1 MGRPIRGPHP
11 ARGGRPLKFTE
22 LTIGGVF
29 VIDVEPHPDER
40 GFFARIS
47 CNDEFRAHGL
57 DPQIVQSSISYNS
70 KRGTLRGMHYQ
81 AAPYEETKFVRCT
94 AGAIYDVVVDLRRSS
109 ETYRRWTAVE
119 LTAANRRTLYVP
131 RGVAHGFITLTDD
144 AEVLYQMGVGY
155 VADAARGVR
164 WDDAAFGIE
173 WPMEP
178 LVISERDRAFASY
191 RE

>member
-1 MGRPIRGPHP
+1 M
-11 ARGGRPLKFTE
+11 
-22 LTIGGVF
+22 
-29 VIDVEPHPDER
+29 VIDVEPHRDHR

-57 DPQIVQSSISYNS
+57 DPGIVQSSISYNG

-81 AAPYEETKFVRCT
+81 AAPHEETKLVRCT

-109 ETYRRWTAVE
+109 ETYCRWAAVE

-144 AEVLYQMGVGY
+144 AEVLYQMGVAY
-155 VADAARGVR
+155 VAEAARGAR

-178 LVISERDRAFASY
+178 RVISERDRTFAAWETVS
-191 RE
+191 

>member
-1 MGRPIRGPHP
+1 
-11 ARGGRPLKFTE
+11 